1 MKLCN
6 TKYKKC
12 KIIYLLIL
20 PVFFLLFPLVSSAN
34 LLDQIDSYKSNDL
47 FLFDDPFSNSIDEQ
61 YSFDDNLM
69 LVSGRSKKGFLN
81 YQNYLEIEKAIRFYQ
96 DILYQGGWPSIDIT
110 TELEIGDVSEEIK
123 KLRERLLI
131 TKDIDQDR
139 GISDIFDVFV
149 AEGLKN
155 FQSRHGL
162 EPTGRLDKNTIEH
175 LNHPVEYKLKKL
187 GINKTRFLNYISGLG
202 ERYIFVNIPGGDL
215 AAVDNGIVDY
225 YTKVIVGKS
234 DRQTPILESGIYE
247 INFFPYW
254 HVPESIVKKD
264 IIRAMNI
271 DPRYL
276 EKNNIFIYQD
286 YYYQKIIN
294 PKYIDWTTEEATLFK
309 FRQNPGFTNSLGVA
323 KINFPNE
330 HAVFLHDTPRKS
342 LFNEEIRYFS
352 SGCVRVQNIDDLINW
367 LLSESDN
374 WNEYLLHEIL
384 NSSVTKTLRLDS
396 EIPIKIGYLTA
407 WVENGQIQFRDDIY
421 KKDSTY

>member
-12 KIIYLLIL
+12 KIIYLLIIQ
-20 PVFFLLFPLVSSAN
+20 VFFLLSPSVSSAN
-34 LLDQIDSYKSNDL
+34 LLDQIDRYKSNDL

-61 YSFDDNLM
+61 YSLDDNLM
-69 LVSGRSKKGFLN
+69 LVSGSSKKGFLN

-110 TELEIGDVSEEIK
+110 MELEIGDVSEEII
-123 KLRERLLI
+123 KLRERLVI

-139 GISDIFDVFV
+139 GISDIFDIFV
-149 AEGLKN
+149 ADGLKN

-162 EPTGRLDKNTIEH
+162 EPTGRLDKNTIQH

-187 GINKTRFLNYISGLG
+187 GINKTRFLNYTSGLG

-215 AAVDNGIVDY
+215 VAVDNGTVDY

-234 DRQTPILESGIYE
+234 DRQTPIIDSDIYE

-254 HVPESIVKKD
+254 HVPESIVQKD
-264 IIRAMNI
+264 IIKAMNI

-286 YYYQKIIN
+286 YYYQKITH
-294 PKYIDWTTEEATLFK
+294 Y
-309 FRQNPGFTNSLGVA
+309 
-323 KINFPNE
+323 
-330 HAVFLHDTPRKS
+330 LHQT
-342 LFNEEIRYFS
+342 
-352 SGCVRVQNIDDLINW
+352 
-367 LLSESDN
+367 
-374 WNEYLLHEIL
+374 
-384 NSSVTKTLRLDS
+384 
-396 EIPIKIGYLTA
+396 
-407 WVENGQIQFRDDIY
+407 
-421 KKDSTY
+421 